1 MWPQEQFCS
10 LTQVRRPV
18 LQQPFRLSAY
28 VQRACSLRHPA
39 RILAGIDPADFIC
52 NGISF
57 LFAVPAVMGTAF
69 FYAFFLGAYQNAACT
84 PIRRLGRRGAVF
96 GPPPSPAR
104 SGNVPIL
111 DKIRGIS
118 PKYKEESQKMKKRL
132 LSLCYCCRQ

>member
-69 FYAFFLGAYQNAACT
+69 FMRFFGCLSKCS
-84 PIRRLGRRGAVF
+84 LHSH
-96 GPPPSPAR
+96 SPA
-104 SGNVPIL
+104 GPEG
-111 DKIRGIS
+111 RGLWTAPFASTVRECSDIG
-118 PKYKEESQKMKKRL
+118 
-132 LSLCYCCRQ
+132 

>member
-10 LTQVRRPV
+10 PTQVRRPV

-69 FYAFFLGAYQNAACT
+69 FYAFFWMLIKMQLALPFAGWAGGARSLDRPLRQYGPGMFRYWIKYGEFPRN
-84 PIRRLGRRGAVF
+84 IRRNLR
-96 GPPPSPAR
+96 
-104 SGNVPIL
+104 
-111 DKIRGIS
+111 K
-118 PKYKEESQKMKKRL
+118 
-132 LSLCYCCRQ
+132 